1 MSYTVKLS
9 VANMWHPTG
18 GEDITKLLRERGAGA
33 PAEKYIDFTFP
44 SDSVESSL
52 FYCYGKGAD
61 STPWKRVYAD
71 RIRLYWETD
80 YEEPQPDAVV
90 CGWVDSTDDST
101 GAKIYLKSDGWE
113 ENDWAL
119 KWLFKAENFNK
130 NTDSW
135 FIYDSSDTTTTDEI
149 GFGSTQLGEV
159 VVNVCIPFMPIFDT
173 EALADDYL
181 ANPTDSS
188 VYEQAINYYDPISAA
203 SCGSEKYLY
212 KNLPG
217 MIDDYIN
224 AGKSA
229 DAYNCKLFSDKV
241 LEPINKLLKSYKKK
255 NYDSR
260 INEIKNEIAD
270 IKKELVDY
278 KNMEIIERPTSN
290 DNALIKFQDFGPF
303 VPSLKY
309 SPFDTDQLEIMLDY
323 INTEWAEHQQVQ
335 YYGLND
341 SHHSF
346 FLCVYDYGYNND
358 RLFYSIQLIRVN
370 NESDGSNSNLSF
382 GSAYNYPYADENY
395 YYNDTCE
402 KIFLCGVSG
411 SNWNGCFKFYPDN
424 NSCDNWCYT
433 AGSSHNSFYM
443 NKPWSVN
450 DPEDPLNPHCH
461 SNTIKINKIN
471 YNVPFYVSRNT
482 YFCNGSTTDTYL
494 FLKKD
499 DDPDTMPT
507 RDEDT
512 MPRIDPAG
520 LIYFKPIIMLFNRY
534 ETSNVNGW
542 DGNKLKVTDG
552 YLLAPQVGA
561 GLKTGNNTFT
571 GVIMGI
577 RQIAP
582 NKRTNQ
588 RIGLFGYHEGVQSFF
603 LNAEDGSAIFGKAGT
618 GQIIIDPKTD
628 KGLLYSSNYWRD
640 YSAKDGKPSSYSSS
654 NLNHAGMMIDLTTP
668 EIRFGNGNFVV
679 DVNGHITAAG
689 GGHLAGWKITDTT
702 IESDINASQGKLTLD
717 SGATCTGV
725 DAQGNKVYSYNHGKI
740 FSGNHNSLSSTS
752 AGFYLSKDGLSIG
765 NTIKITADNNG
776 TVEIGRL
783 TGSKKWIINGD
794 SNNSYIGYSASAFG
808 CTNLDSPN
816 YTITGDTNSVYIG
829 TDGIRLGT
837 KFAVDNAG
845 NMVAEHIIINSP
857 QGWLG
862 NWMYNDTNLYGS
874 HLSIDGHWYDI
885 TIGSNGNLFARQ
897 YEVGYAPGDPGASS
911 HATTLWQILP
921 NGQTSFK
928 NVVNLRTPSGNAYMT
943 DADGIVADKGEIGGF
958 TITDTNLS
966 SANNISLNSS
976 TGTINCN
983 NLNSYGAIT
992 ASTDLDTVNLK
1003 VNGYTYSRQ
1012 SITYV
1017 SNVTFNGTD
1026 VQNTY
1031 KTVNVLASGAPY

>member
-61 STPWKRVYAD
+61 STPWKRVYAEG
-71 RIRLYWETD
+71 IRLYWETD

-90 CGWVDSTDDST
+90 CGWVDSVDDSS
-101 GAKIYLKSDGWE
+101 GAKICLKSDGWE

-159 VVNVCIPFMPIFDT
+159 VVNVCIPFIPIFDT

-181 ANPTDSS
+181 ADPTDSS
-188 VYEQAINYYDPISAA
+188 VYEQAINYYDPTSAA
-203 SCGSEKYLY
+203 TCGSERYLY

-217 MIDDYIN
+217 MIDDYID

-229 DAYNCKLFSDKV
+229 DAYSCKLFSDKV
-241 LEPINKLLKSYKKK
+241 LGPINKLLKSYKKK

-278 KNMEIIERPTSN
+278 KNMEIIERPDISGR
-290 DNALIKFQDFGPF
+290 ALIQFPGSMPF
-303 VPSLKY
+303 VPNLQY
-309 SPFDTDQLEIMLDY
+309 SPFSQSDLDTMKDYIDLQSAWTDVSHTDYTYFLTIYNTGYDNDRFFYRVHFIRPHVPSLTQSYGLMFGTSITSPRVGLDY
-323 INTEWAEHQQVQ
+323 
-335 YYGLND
+335 Y
-341 SHHSF
+341 S
-346 FLCVYDYGYNND
+346 NNFTD
-358 RLFYSIQLIRVN
+358 LQMWGKNS
-370 NESDGSNSNLSF
+370 SNYHATF
-382 GSAYNYPYADENY
+382 R
-395 YYNDTCE
+395 
-402 KIFLCGVSG
+402 
-411 SNWNGCFKFYPDN
+411 FYPDN
-424 NSCDNWCYT
+424 QDCSDWGEVGGT
-433 AGSSHNSFYM
+433 THNNINFSNIQNYHTNITKL
-443 NKPWSVN
+443 NK
-450 DPEDPLNPHCH
+450 LNY
-461 SNTIKINKIN
+461 SI
-471 YNVPFYVSRNT
+471 PFYVE
-482 YFCNGSTTDTYL
+482 TDINFYGL
-494 FLKKD
+494 D
-499 DDPDTMPT
+499 DDSNGAIYTVFQKPEIDDWPII

-512 MPRIDPAG
+512 MAPISNSG
-520 LIYFKPIIMLFNRY
+520 LIYIKPILMLFNRY

-725 DAQGNKVYSYNHGKI
+725 DAQGNKVYNYSHGKI
-740 FSGNHNSLSSTS
+740 FSGNHNSLSNTS

-897 YEVGYAPGDPGASS
+897 YEVGYTPSDPGASS
-911 HATTLWQILP
+911 HATTLWEILP

-928 NVVNLRTPSGNAYMT
+928 SIVNLRTPSGNAYMT
-943 DADGIVADKGEIGGF
+943 DADGIVANKGEIGGF
-958 TITDTNLS
+958 TITSTQIGTSGTGLSYMKQDDIGSTNGHFTNLYIGGYQFSDHTVTYLANCSIDSDGIVHATSIS
-966 SANNISLNSS
+966 SRAAL
-976 TGTINCN
+976 TRG
-983 NLNSYGAIT
+983 
-992 ASTDLDTVNLK
+992 
-1003 VNGYTYSRQ
+1003 
-1012 SITYV
+1012 
-1017 SNVTFNGTD
+1017 
-1026 VQNTY
+1026 
-1031 KTVNVLASGAPY
+1031 